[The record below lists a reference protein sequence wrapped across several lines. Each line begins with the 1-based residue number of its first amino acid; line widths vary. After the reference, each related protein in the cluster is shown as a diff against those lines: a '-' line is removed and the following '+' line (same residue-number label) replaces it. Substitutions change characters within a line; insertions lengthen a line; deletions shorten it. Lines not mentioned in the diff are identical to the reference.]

1 MISQHVAKDLHFFLG
16 GWIWGDFFFPLQ
28 HLAFGFP
35 AAAAILVELTKSAIK
50 CGFPDVWIKDI
61 SLWLS
66 NLIIK
71 SYDLQIF
78 WIKSV
83 KF

>member
-1 MISQHVAKDLHFFLG
+1 MISQCVAKDFHFFLG
-16 GWIWGDFFFPLQ
+16 GWVLRDFFFPLQ
-28 HLAFGFP
+28 HLPFGFP
-35 AAAAILVELTKSAIK
+35 VAAAIPVELTKSCIK

-66 NLIIK
+66 NLTIK
-71 SYDLQIF
+71 IDDLQIF